1 MVVVPSRALSC
12 DPHRI
17 WDTGLRP
24 SLRRNKLAA
33 DSTTVETF
41 QKVAPAQRAEL
52 RRRYAGAHVSAMN
65 GPLSMQIAVHMTVD
79 EVMRRWPAT
88 IRVFLDH
95 RMRCVGCPIASF
107 HTIDDAC
114 REHGLDRTA
123 FVAVLYGEAA

>member
-1 MVVVPSRALSC
+1 
-12 DPHRI
+12 
-17 WDTGLRP
+17 
-24 SLRRNKLAA
+24 LRRNKLAA
-33 DSTTVETF
+33 DSAAVETF
-41 QKVAPAQRAEL
+41 QKVAPAQRAGR

-65 GPLSMQIAVHMTVD
+65 GPLSMQIAAHMTVD